1 MDLLSRI
8 AALHANRVY
17 SRVSTIAEL
26 LQRKESSCSIA
37 DALSLATKL
46 DDAIT
51 ERSCILYRG
60 ERPINVLFTAISLDE
75 LDDIGISLEVV
86 INLMCDL
93 LTPEFSVSVS
103 RTEEGYVNLVLVDGR
118 HENFKI
124 VS

>member
-1 MDLLSRI
+1 MDLLTRI
-8 AALHANRVY
+8 SALHADRVY

-26 LQRKESSCSIA
+26 LQRKESRCTIA

-60 ERPINVLFTAISLDE
+60 ERPINVLFPAISLDE

-118 HENFKI
+118 RENFKI